1 MNNYNVVI
9 AGAGQAGVQ
18 TAISLHQAGYTGSI
32 ALLSA
37 EDTEPYERPPLS
49 KSYLAGDDDL
59 NAILFRTPGYWD
71 ESPVTL
77 RTAARVV
84 AVDAEAHTVTTS
96 QGEAI
101 GYGYLVWAA
110 GGTAR
115 TLPIP
120 GHDLR
125 GVLSIRDLQDANELR
140 SILGTAQRAVIIGGG
155 YVGLEAAAAFR
166 GRGIATTII
175 EAQDRLLARTTS
187 PVISDFFA
195 QVHRANGVDII
206 LNGGVSEILG
216 NHGHVTSVRLA
227 DRTQLEAD
235 LVIVGIG
242 LVPNVD
248 PIAGAGGNVD
258 NGVVVDAY
266 CRTDLPDIFAV
277 GDVARHPNIYS
288 DGESVRLESVQ
299 NAIEQAK
306 LVADYIRGEARPY
319 EVVPWFW
326 SNQYDARLKTV
337 GLLTG
342 YDELVVRGNPS
353 KPGFTVVYLR
363 AGQVIALDCVNT
375 PVDFAHGRVLIE
387 RGVSASAEARADTSR
402 PLKTLVGVDRGTCD
416 TGRGVIL
423 AAA

>member
-266 CRTDLPDIFAV
+266 CRTDLPGIFAV
-277 GDVARHPNIYS
+277 GDVARHPNIYA

-299 NAIEQAK
+299 NAIEQGKSAAAALAGK
-306 LVADYIRGEARPY
+306 ARPFTAA
-319 EVVPWFW
+319 PWFW
-326 SNQYDARLKTV
+326 SDQYDVRLQMA
-337 GLLTG
+337 GLSAG
-342 YDELVVRGNPS
+342 HDNIVVRGDRAARRFSVFYFRGETLIAVDTVNRAPDHMAARKLLDAGRSPS
-353 KPGFTVVYLR
+353 IAQAGDDGFPL
-363 AGQVIALDCVNT
+363 
-375 PVDFAHGRVLIE
+375 
-387 RGVSASAEARADTSR
+387 ASL
-402 PLKTLVGVDRGTCD
+402 LK
-416 TGRGVIL
+416 
-423 AAA
+423 